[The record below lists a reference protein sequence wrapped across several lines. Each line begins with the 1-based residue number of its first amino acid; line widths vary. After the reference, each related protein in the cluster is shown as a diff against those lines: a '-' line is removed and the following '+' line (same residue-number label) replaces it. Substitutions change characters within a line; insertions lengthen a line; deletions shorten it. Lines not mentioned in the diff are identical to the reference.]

1 MLCLL
6 LNTSYRLIGIC
17 ILPPQFQV
25 DNMKKTYIKPRKSL
39 GAKTLKYLFVFNSS
53 YSCVIHST
61 LVSDVFGLTNA
72 VNTIVLTFEMPE
84 VR

>member
-6 LNTSYRLIGIC
+6 LNTSYRLIDIC

-53 YSCVIHST
+53 YSCVIHSK

-72 VNTIVLTFEMPE
+72 VYTVVLTFEMPD